1 MRGVGTKDWISLAE
15 AEEEGVVGEGLAGM
29 GISRPLVA
37 VVLALLI
44 AVAGATAEEPVVA
57 ADSVAGAV
65 EAAAALKAEEAAEAA
80 ALRAELGQL
89 RAKISALGQ
98 CARLESTGRA

>member
-1 MRGVGTKDWISLAE
+1 M
-15 AEEEGVVGEGLAGM
+15 VGEGLAGM

-37 VVLALLI
+37 LVLALLI
-44 AVAGATAEEPVVA
+44 AGAGATAEEPVVA

-65 EAAAALKAEEAAEAA
+65 EAAAALREVEAGAALRAEEAAEAA

-98 CARLESTGRA
+98 CPSLESTGRA

>member
-1 MRGVGTKDWISLAE
+1 M
-15 AEEEGVVGEGLAGM
+15 VGEGLAGM
-29 GISRPLVA
+29 GISRPLAAVLAVA
-37 VVLALLI
+37 LALLI

-65 EAAAALKAEEAAEAA
+65 EALRAEEAAEAT

-98 CARLESTGRA
+98 CPRLESMGRA

>member
-1 MRGVGTKDWISLAE
+1 MLRVVGTKAWISLAE
-15 AEEEGVVGEGLAGM
+15 EEVVVGEGLAGM
-29 GISRPLVA
+29 GISRLLA
-37 VVLALLI
+37 LLLALLI

-65 EAAAALKAEEAAEAA
+65 EAAAALRAEEAAEAA
-80 ALRAELGQL
+80 ALRAELEQL

-98 CARLESTGRA
+98 CPRFESTWRA